1 MNGIVPDTLSGALIL
16 SVFDF
21 IMSFVVLT
29 FFGFVINSLK
39 RLG

>member
-1 MNGIVPDTLSGALIL
+1 MNSIIPNTLAGALSL

-21 IMSFVVLT
+21 IMSFVVLS
-29 FFGFVINSLK
+29 FFGIAISALK